1 MLSLNSNQTARLW
14 QLWLVVLLNEC
25 SIVNETVLNHFTFQT
40 SSLYIISLHFSNWNL
55 LILMSVSLHI
65 LHCRPFLL
73 SFSNVPVT
81 RIHVF
86 SMPPFSQ
93 NQNLFCF
100 THLTTIS
107 LWKVFY
113 DILKPNITRNFLVLF
128 HNSFFSFSI
137 LLLFPSLPLSST
149 PFVCL
154 SFQNFQTITVLG
166 TVPYTRIEWNTIF
179 IFEIF
184 GFTLFFIIIFGRLII
199 YNKGALQPWSSASFT
214 LLATLFHFFS
224 YPLFTSWFR
233 ISSFA

>member
-1 MLSLNSNQTARLW
+1 
-14 QLWLVVLLNEC
+14 
-25 SIVNETVLNHFTFQT
+25 
-40 SSLYIISLHFSNWNL
+40 
-55 LILMSVSLHI
+55 MSVSLHI

-73 SFSNVPVT
+73 SFSNVPVK

-113 DILKPNITRNFLVLF
+113 DILKPNITRNFLALF
-128 HNSFFSFSI
+128 HNSFLFLFFSSFLPCLFLP
-137 LLLFPSLPLSST
+137 LLLSACPS
-149 PFVCL
+149 
-154 SFQNFQTITVLG
+154 
-166 TVPYTRIEWNTIF
+166 RIFKLLLCQAQCHIQGLNEITIF
-179 IFEIF
+179 IFEIL

-214 LLATLFHFFS
+214 LLATLFHLFS
-224 YPLFTSWFR
+224 CLLFTSWFR